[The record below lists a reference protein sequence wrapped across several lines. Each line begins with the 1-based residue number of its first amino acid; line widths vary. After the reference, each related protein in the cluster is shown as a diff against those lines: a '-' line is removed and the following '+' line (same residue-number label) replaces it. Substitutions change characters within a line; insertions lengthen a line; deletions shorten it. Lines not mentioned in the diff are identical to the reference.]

1 MWAIIRRDNSAVDSM
16 SVSAVSGAIPQYL
29 APQTPQAKS
38 DDERT
43 ESILREHLQ
52 LSKEEWDA
60 LNYTDL
66 HFSGEEAVNI
76 GLVHEIGEFSP
87 PPGSQIWDI

>member
-1 MWAIIRRDNSAVDSM
+1 MYAIIRRDNSAVDSM

-43 ESILREHLQ
+43 ESMTVKA
-52 LSKEEWDA
+52 KEVETGKDA
-60 LNYTDL
+60 RVQAKKST
-66 HFSGEEAVNI
+66 V
-76 GLVHEIGEFSP
+76 
-87 PPGSQIWDI
+87 DIKA